1 MKKITLFICLF
12 VGASSFA
19 QQIFIEL
26 GKVNSSF
33 EFTNSQ
39 GMELDNLQSTTNNY
53 AGIGYKHSIFTEK
66 LDIALGLNYN
76 SYGATG
82 SDITL
87 NNFFEWEVDY
97 IGVNLNFDYDV
108 AIVKDFAFFLKAGIS
123 YEFLAT
129 GTQRINNQTL
139 SLVGVEEFDDNA
151 FFYRLGAG
159 VSYPLFDG
167 GTLYAQYLYGKSL
180 ALKDDTANSNEE
192 LKINSHMFGI
202 GLTVDIFKKNK
213 EEETSTST
221 DQID

>member
-1 MKKITLFICLF
+1 MRKITLFIFLLAS
-12 VGASSFA
+12 VSSFA
-19 QQIFIEL
+19 QEIFIEL

-39 GMELDNLQSTTNNY
+39 GMELENLQSTTNNY
-53 AGIGYKHSIFTEK
+53 AGIGFKHSIFTEK
-66 LDIALGLNYN
+66 LDVALGVNYN

-87 NNFFEWEVDY
+87 NNYFEWEVDY

-108 AIVKDFAFFLKAGIS
+108 AIVKEFAFFIKAGIS

-129 GTQRINNQTL
+129 GTQRINNQTF
-139 SLVGVEEFDDNA
+139 SLVGLEEFDNNV

-159 VSYPLFDG
+159 ISYPLFDG

-180 ALKDDTANSNEE
+180 ALKDDAPSSNEE
-192 LKINSHMFGI
+192 LKITSHMFGL
-202 GLTVDIFKKNK
+202 GLTVDIFKNKK
-213 EEETSTST
+213 EEDESTST
-221 DQID
+221 DAID